1 MAINITNILNNAKA
15 HKKVEVTHGGSSVYS
30 FGIVN
35 SEGNGKRL
43 SLSKAM
49 VTKLGI
55 ENVETVYVAISEEDN
70 AVLISESASLNY
82 GHECNVKKSG
92 EKRILYSAGAVKDI
106 VNTFGIP
113 FEGIT
118 SRSYNHM
125 EFDVLPDNKPVVCI
139 YIKDLGQGTKN
150 NEND

>member
-1 MAINITNILNNAKA
+1 MAINITNILNNSKA
-15 HKKVEVTHGGSSVYS
+15 HTIIEATHGGSSVYS

-55 ENVETVYVAISEEDN
+55 ENAETVYVAVSEVDN
-70 AVLISESASLNY
+70 SVIISESASLDH
-82 GHECNVKKSG
+82 GHKCNVKKSG
-92 EKRILYSAGAVKDI
+92 EKRILYAAGAVKDI
-106 VNTFGIP
+106 VDTFKIP
-113 FEGIT
+113 FDGKT

-125 EFDVLPDNKPVVCI
+125 EFDVLPDNKPVVCV
-139 YIKDLGQGTKN
+139 YIKDLGQSAKK